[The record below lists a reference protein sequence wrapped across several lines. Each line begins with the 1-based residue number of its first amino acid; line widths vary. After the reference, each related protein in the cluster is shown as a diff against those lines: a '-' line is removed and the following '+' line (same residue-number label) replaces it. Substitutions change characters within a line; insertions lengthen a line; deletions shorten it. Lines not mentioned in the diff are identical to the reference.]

1 MTTPVTDPDYKE
13 LDFEIGRRLPL
24 AKHLKDSRLSILVFR
39 RRTLRAFIPAD
50 HVFHLTLSLIANVD
64 ELQPVESTPWRRGLG
79 NGHLKLRAENSA
91 RLSR

>member
-50 HVFHLTLSLIANVD
+50 HVFHLTLSL
-64 ELQPVESTPWRRGLG
+64 LQMLMNYS
-79 NGHLKLRAENSA
+79 
-91 RLSR
+91 RLSLLLGGGGWAMGT